1 MAIPNNMKDKLTIP
15 VIGAPLF
22 LVSGPDLVIA
32 QCKAGIVGSFPALNA
47 RPQHVLDE
55 WIVRIKK
62 ELAEYQEQNPD
73 AKVAPFAVNQICHA
87 SNDRLMQ
94 DMETC
99 VKHEVPII
107 ITSLRP
113 PSEVVE
119 AAHSYGGLVFH
130 DVINVR
136 HAQKAAEQGVD
147 GLILVC
153 AGAGG
158 HAGALSPFALV
169 REVQEWFDGTVILS
183 GSIGDGH
190 SVASAIAL
198 GADFAYLGTRF
209 IATEEANADQE
220 YKKMLEESAASDI
233 VYSSLFTGVLGN
245 YLKPSIKQTIL
256 EDYVREYYEEND
268 KNTCILIIITLTSI
282 NDTIQKTIRQLWEKF
297 NEYVILFDIPNLL
310 INILEHKYVP
320 EHIKLTHEKK
330 EEVYNQYNILDDK
343 QVPQI
348 SAFDPVAKCILL
360 KPGEMCKINRFN
372 KISFNSELDY

>member
-1 MAIPNNMKDKLTIP
+1 MTIPKHIKDNISMP

-22 LVSGPDLVIA
+22 LVSGPELVIA
-32 QCKAGIVGSFPALNA
+32 QCKAGIIGSFPALNA

-55 WIVRIKK
+55 WILRIKT

-73 AKVAPFAVNQICHA
+73 AKVAPFAVNQICHG

-130 DVINVR
+130 DVISVR

-158 HAGALSPFALV
+158 HAGALSPFALL
-169 REVQEWFDGTVILS
+169 REVKQWFDGTVILS

-209 IATEEANADQE
+209 IATEEANAEPE
-220 YKKMLEESAASDI
+220 YKKMLEESAAKDI

-245 YLKPSIKQTIL
+245 YLKPSIENAGMDPENLPDADKTSMNFGSGGNTDSKAWKDIWGSGQGIGGIQDSPTVSEL
-256 EDYVREYYEEND
+256 VGRLKKEYEEA
-268 KNTCILIIITLTSI
+268 
-282 NDTIQKTIRQLWEKF
+282 F
-297 NEYVILFDIPNLL
+297 NEFKSKMGV
-310 INILEHKYVP
+310 
-320 EHIKLTHEKK
+320 
-330 EEVYNQYNILDDK
+330 
-343 QVPQI
+343 
-348 SAFDPVAKCILL
+348 
-360 KPGEMCKINRFN
+360 
-372 KISFNSELDY
+372 

>member
-1 MAIPNNMKDKLTIP
+1 MGIPNQLKDKLTMP

-47 RPQHVLDE
+47 RPQNVLDE
-55 WIVRIKK
+55 WIVRIKT

-73 AKVAPFAVNQICHA
+73 AKVAPFAVNQICHG

-113 PSEVVE
+113 PSEVVD

-169 REVQEWFDGTVILS
+169 REVKEWFDGTIILS

-198 GADFAYLGTRF
+198 GADYAYLGTRF
-209 IATEEANADQE
+209 IATEEANADPG

-245 YLKPSIKQTIL
+245 YLKPSIKNAGL
-256 EDYVREYYEEND
+256 DPDNLPDAD
-268 KNTCILIIITLTSI
+268 KSAMNFGSGGNTDSKAWKGYMGVWTR
-282 NDTIQKTIRQLWEKF
+282 NWW
-297 NEYVILFDIPNLL
+297 N
-310 INILEHKYVP
+310 
-320 EHIKLTHEKK
+320 
-330 EEVYNQYNILDDK
+330 
-343 QVPQI
+343 
-348 SAFDPVAKCILL
+348 
-360 KPGEMCKINRFN
+360 
-372 KISFNSELDY
+372 